1 MCRLMGS
8 RGSFSL
14 CSIVNKFNTIS
25 DEEWLRLL
33 AREAGDLQ
41 RSSALSGKGSQPRTP
56 LRDAVIKSG
65 EK

>member
-1 MCRLMGS
+1 MGS

-14 CSIVNKFNTIS
+14 CSTVNKFNTIS

-33 AREAGDLQ
+33 AREAGNLQ
-41 RSSALSGKGSQPRTP
+41 RSSALSRKGSQARAH

-65 EK
+65 GK